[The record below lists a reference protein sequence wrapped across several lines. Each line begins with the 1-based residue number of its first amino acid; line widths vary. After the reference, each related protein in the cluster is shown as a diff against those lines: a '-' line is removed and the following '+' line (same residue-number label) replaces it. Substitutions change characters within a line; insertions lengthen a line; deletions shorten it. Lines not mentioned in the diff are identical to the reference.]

1 MKELTSKIIT
11 EEQKPLISFNAVDA
25 TNYYSMREALKEVK
39 GEICI
44 ITEGLLV
51 YLNDSELN
59 SFCEA
64 IHKLLSEFGGCWM
77 TADVGKMEQIYAF
90 ALGVLYKEVGDKESP
105 LKKDISIYLSKFN
118 SYKSTL
124 AANNFK
130 GAKEFFEKKG
140 FIVKNEPISNYI
152 DKIKDVPEEKQEELK
167 KAFSNITIWTMT
179 VEKKDINVIN
189 IEENIKFNLESKL
202 IDGIFNVNIE
212 GRLDTLTA
220 PLLLKKFKENEGF
233 KKIKVDA
240 NKMTFIS
247 SAGITVLEIMMKEL
261 ENKEM
266 FEILVPKG

>member
-1 MKELTSKIIT
+1 
-11 EEQKPLISFNAVDA
+11 
-25 TNYYSMREALKEVK
+25 
-39 GEICI
+39 
-44 ITEGLLV
+44 
-51 YLNDSELN
+51 
-59 SFCEA
+59 
-64 IHKLLSEFGGCWM
+64 
-77 TADVGKMEQIYAF
+77 
-90 ALGVLYKEVGDKESP
+90 
-105 LKKDISIYLSKFN
+105 
-118 SYKSTL
+118 
-124 AANNFK
+124 
-130 GAKEFFEKKG
+130 
-140 FIVKNEPISNYI
+140 
-152 DKIKDVPEEKQEELK
+152 
-167 KAFSNITIWTMT
+167 MT